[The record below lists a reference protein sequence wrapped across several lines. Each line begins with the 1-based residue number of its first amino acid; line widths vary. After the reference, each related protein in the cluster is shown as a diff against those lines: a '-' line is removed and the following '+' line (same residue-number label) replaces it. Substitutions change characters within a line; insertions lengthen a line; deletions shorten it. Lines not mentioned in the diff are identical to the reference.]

1 MILKI
6 RCDHCGYTSKV
17 RSNMIYHLSLHE
29 RHTDGS
35 NGTSSEGEEI
45 IPRIIIPHQ
54 APINPVPHL
63 EGKEKMF
70 DKMTNLANSS
80 HSDGNTNSRMGGT
93 ATAKNSGTDELS
105 TPPVFIPDHQRYV
118 CGFTECS
125 HLTINETMLKY
136 HLQTLHKNAVFSCP
150 HCPPERNDAA
160 DLSIELF
167 KIHLRMHGPRLHRC
181 GHCFFY
187 HWHLQEVEHHLNE
200 KHPNRPPWQII
211 VREPDDPDVK
221 RRQNT
226 SKSNPVE
233 MPWHCSMCKQVPTY

>member
-1 MILKI
+1 
-6 RCDHCGYTSKV
+6 
-17 RSNMIYHLSLHE
+17 MIYHLSLHE
-29 RHTDGS
+29 RHADTN

-45 IPRIIIPHQ
+45 IPRVIIPHQ
-54 APINPVPHL
+54 APVNPVPHL

-70 DKMTNLANSS
+70 DKMTNLAYSS
-80 HSDGNTNSRMGGT
+80 HSDNSSSRMGGG
-93 ATAKNSGTDELS
+93 AAGESSGIDELS

-118 CGFTECS
+118 CGFKGCA

-150 HCPPERNDAA
+150 HCPPERNDATN
-160 DLSIELF
+160 LSIELF

-181 GHCFFY
+181 GHCLFY
-187 HWHLQEVEHHLNE
+187 HWHLQEIEHHLNE

-221 RRQNT
+221 RRQNAP
-226 SKSNPVE
+226 KNNPVE
-233 MPWHCSMCKQVPTY
+233 MPWHCSMCKQVTASSTTNNIIRLFICFLIN